1 MKSFLF
7 ELPELGYPLNAL
19 APMMSQETLSCHYG
33 KHFHTY
39 VNNLNQL
46 VPGSRFEGLALEDV
60 IRKAP
65 IGPILNNA
73 GQVYNHLMFFEQFRP
88 TKEGKHPSGELL
100 FLLEQSFGSAEAM
113 REQFDKAALSLFG
126 SGWVWLAMNKEGK
139 LEIMP
144 LANADTPLRYQMKPL
159 LTIDMW
165 EHAYYLDYQN
175 RKADYIKN
183 FWMLINWHMISSRI
197 NG

>member
-1 MKSFLF
+1 
-7 ELPELGYPLNAL
+7 
-19 APMMSQETLSCHYG
+19 
-33 KHFHTY
+33 
-39 VNNLNQL
+39 
-46 VPGSRFEGLALEDV
+46 
-60 IRKAP
+60 
-65 IGPILNNA
+65 
-73 GQVYNHLMFFEQFRP
+73 MFFEQFRP

-100 FLLEQSFGSAEAM
+100 FLIEQSFGSVETM
-113 REQFDKAALSLFG
+113 RELFDKAALSLFG

>member
-1 MKSFLF
+1 MIKFHF
-7 ELPELGYPLNAL
+7 ELPELGYQFGEL

-88 TKEGKHPSGELL
+88 TKEGKQPSGELL
-100 FLLEQSFGSAEAM
+100 FLIEQSFGSVEAM
-113 REQFDKAALSLFG
+113 REQFDKAALSLARVG
-126 SGWVWLAMNKEGK
+126 YGW
-139 LEIMP
+139 
-144 LANADTPLRYQMKPL
+144 Q
-159 LTIDMW
+159 
-165 EHAYYLDYQN
+165 
-175 RKADYIKN
+175 
-183 FWMLINWHMISSRI
+183 
-197 NG
+197 

>member
-100 FLLEQSFGSAEAM
+100 FLLEQSFGSVEAM

-159 LTIDMW
+159 LS
-165 EHAYYLDYQN
+165 LLC
-175 RKADYIKN
+175 
-183 FWMLINWHMISSRI
+183 F
-197 NG
+197 

>member
-88 TKEGKHPSGELL
+88 TKEGKQPSGELL
-100 FLLEQSFGSAEAM
+100 FLIEQSFGSVETM
-113 REQFDKAALSLFG
+113 RELFDKAALSLFG
-126 SGWVWLAMNKEGK
+126 SGWV
-139 LEIMP
+139 
-144 LANADTPLRYQMKPL
+144 
-159 LTIDMW
+159 
-165 EHAYYLDYQN
+165 
-175 RKADYIKN
+175 
-183 FWMLINWHMISSRI
+183 
-197 NG
+197 